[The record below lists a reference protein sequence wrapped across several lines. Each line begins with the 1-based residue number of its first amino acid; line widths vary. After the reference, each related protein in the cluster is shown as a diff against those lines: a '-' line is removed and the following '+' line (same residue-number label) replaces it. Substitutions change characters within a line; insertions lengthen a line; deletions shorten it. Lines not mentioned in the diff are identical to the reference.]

1 MYILHTWHRHMSRT
15 DDHTR
20 PLLRSEICHQSLPIS
35 PWRSGRAT
43 VLQCSGYINQKIA
56 AHSITRPAHTKVSK
70 HIDTQLVDNLRHL
83 ICFKWRHFTQL
94 IPLLSRTAQT
104 VSCCYLLPHIIHTL
118 VVAATYCLLSDTT
131 CTWSYR
137 AAALQTIH
145 LMWEQLKTCSQR

>member
-1 MYILHTWHRHMSRT
+1 MICIMFEVWRGHLHCIASAVW
-15 DDHTR
+15 
-20 PLLRSEICHQSLPIS
+20 EVNIFIS
-35 PWRSGRAT
+35 PSIAYCDYCLSPNLIICQHWLHLGGIGRIYVFST
-43 VLQCSGYINQKIA
+43 
-56 AHSITRPAHTKVSK
+56 TKVSK

-145 LMWEQLKTCSQR
+145 LMWQ